1 MATIWMVFVGTAILL
16 AAGAYA
22 AAHQKGSHGPV
33 FRRIALLLSLMST
46 GTAVFPSLLAVLGPI
61 VWTGAYIAFVVVIT
75 VVITRSAVLK
85 ARRLAAAESQTTG
98 LGTAG
103 MQ

>member
-1 MATIWMVFVGTAILL
+1 MATIWIVFIGAAILL
-16 AAGAYA
+16 AAGGYA
-22 AAHQKGSHGPV
+22 AAREKGSHGPV
-33 FRRIALLLSLMST
+33 FHRIALFLFLMAT

-61 VWTGAYIAFVVVIT
+61 VWTGAYIAFVVTIT
-75 VVITRSAVLK
+75 VVMTRSAVLK
-85 ARRLAAAESQTTG
+85 ARRLAAAESQTIG